1 MLTEEQLNEI
11 LEVCEKSPV
20 GPWKYE
26 REEQSTGAESGLKL
40 VFETVVDANGV
51 RILRSNDKWLAQFIA
66 ISRTALPQLAEEVI
80 KLREKYE
87 QPNPKCGNGHVN
99 NLPLALWDC
108 PMCVEEIREENA
120 KLRAVA
126 EAAKGIEWVYGGD
139 NLEGMWLLCPCCGK
153 GEIDGHNDDCKLHQA
168 LVAAGYGGDE

>member
-11 LEVCEKSPV
+11 LAVCEKSPL

-66 ISRTALPQLAEEVI
+66 ISRTALPWLAEEVI
-80 KLREKYE
+80 
-87 QPNPKCGNGHVN
+87 
-99 NLPLALWDC
+99 
-108 PMCVEEIREENA
+108 

-168 LVAAGYGGDE
+168 LVAAGYGGEE

>member
-11 LEVCEKSPV
+11 LAVCEKSPL

-66 ISRTALPQLAEEVI
+66 ISRTALPWLAEEVI
-80 KLREKYE
+80 KLR
-87 QPNPKCGNGHVN
+87 
-99 NLPLALWDC
+99 
-108 PMCVEEIREENA
+108 
-120 KLRAVA
+120 AVA
-126 EAAKGIEWVYGGD
+126 GVAKHFYGICFDMPIDFPSAGPFVWGMGD
-139 NLEGMWLLCPCCGK
+139 LK
-153 GEIDGHNDDCKLHQA
+153 DA
-168 LVAAGYGGDE
+168 LVAAGYGGEE

>member
-1 MLTEEQLNEI
+1 MFTEEQINEI
-11 LEVCEKSPV
+11 LAVCEKSPL

-66 ISRTALPQLAEEVI
+66 LARTALPEFAQRVI
-80 KLREKYE
+80 ELE
-87 QPNPKCGNGHVN
+87 
-99 NLPLALWDC
+99 D
-108 PMCVEEIREENA
+108 ENA

-168 LVAAGYGGDE
+168 LVAAGYGGEE